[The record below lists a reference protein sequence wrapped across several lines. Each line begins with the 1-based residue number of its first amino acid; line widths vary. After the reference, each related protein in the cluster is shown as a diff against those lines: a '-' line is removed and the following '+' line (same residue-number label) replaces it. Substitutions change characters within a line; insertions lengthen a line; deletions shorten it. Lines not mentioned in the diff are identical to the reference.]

1 MKADEDRDPSAAT
14 GSGDAAGA
22 PATGR
27 PRSPEG
33 RAIRDAARADD
44 DRDARPP
51 AAEHDP
57 FAPPEA
63 PVTRA
68 PSDDDA
74 EGAPFRTGPWREAR
88 RLATIPG
95 PPRERRRLVLLAAGI
110 AVVLFA
116 NMVAAVRLNAWQ
128 GGLFDA
134 IDRRGLAAFGQQ
146 LATFAW
152 IAAALVVLV
161 VAQTWM
167 QEMLKVR
174 LREWLTDRLLDAW
187 LAPGRAYRLAMT
199 SELGVNPDQR
209 IQEDTRHLTQLTVDL
224 GVGLL
229 YSTLLL
235 VSFVGV
241 LWSLS
246 SGVTFEVGGRLVTIP
261 GYMVWCA
268 AGYALLGS
276 GLTWL
281 VGRPLIGLNA
291 LRQAREADLRFA
303 LVRVSES
310 AESIALYRGEADERR
325 ALGRSLGP
333 VVAAMRRLSG
343 SVARL
348 TWITSGYGF
357 LAIVVPV
364 LVAAPGYFAGRLT
377 LGELMMVVGAFGYMQ
392 NALRWFVDNFAR
404 LADWRAALG
413 RVAAFREALD
423 GAAADA
429 AEEGAERIE
438 LAPHPE
444 GRLAFERVGVLLRD
458 GGVVIRE
465 ATAEVRPGERVL
477 IVGASGS
484 GKSTLFRA
492 VAGLWPWGGG
502 RILLPP
508 RGSMMFLPQQPYLP
522 LGSLR
527 VAAAY
532 PARPGDLPP
541 GAVEAALRR
550 VGLGELVPML
560 DLEERWDRVLSVG
573 QRQRLA
579 FARLLL
585 HRPGWVFLDEATAAL
600 DEENQRVAMS
610 IFDRE
615 LPDAAVVSVGH
626 RPGLEAFHTRVLE
639 LAPSPSGARL
649 RLRRRAPAPGEPP
662 PRERLLAVLRER
674 WPPVPPAGL
683 GSVPPR

>member
-1 MKADEDRDPSAAT
+1 MQASEDRLPRAT
-14 GSGDAAGA
+14 TGAGTA
-22 PATGR
+22 GGA
-27 PRSPEG
+27 SPEG
-33 RAIRDAARADD
+33 VPAGDEREVGDVT
-44 DRDARPP
+44 RPT
-51 AAEHDP
+51 AEDDP
-57 FAPPEA
+57 FALPKA
-63 PVTRA
+63 PVRA
-68 PSDDDA
+68 APPAGGGAHD
-74 EGAPFRTGPWREAR
+74 APFRTGPWREVR
-88 RLATIPG
+88 RLAAIPG

-110 AVVLFA
+110 AIVLVA
-116 NMVAAVRLNAWQ
+116 NMFAAVRLNAWQ

-134 IDRRGLAAFGQQ
+134 IDRRGLPAFGQQ
-146 LATFAW
+146 LVVFAQ
-152 IAAALVVLV
+152 IMGALVLCV

-187 LAPGRAYRLAMT
+187 MAPGRAYRLAMT

-209 IQEDTRHLTQLTVDL
+209 IQEDNRHLTQLTVDL

-246 SGVTFEVGGRLVTIP
+246 SGVEFVVYGRLVSIP

-268 AGYALLGS
+268 VGYALIGS

-291 LRQAREADLRFA
+291 LRQTREADFRFA

-310 AESIALYRGEADERR
+310 AESIALYGGEADERR
-325 ALGRSLGP
+325 ALGLSLGP
-333 VVAAMRRLSG
+333 VIAAMRRLSG

-348 TWITSGYGF
+348 TWITSAYGF

-364 LVAAPGYFAGRLT
+364 LVAAPGYFGGRLT

-413 RVAAFREALD
+413 RVAAFWEAAD
-423 GAAADA
+423 GADA
-429 AEEGAERIE
+429 AEEGTERLE
-438 LAPHPE
+438 LAAHPE
-444 GRLAFERVGVLLRD
+444 GRLAFERVGVLLKD

-492 VAGLWPWGGG
+492 IAGLWPWGSG

-508 RGSMMFLPQQPYLP
+508 RGSMMFMPQQPYLP

-532 PARPGDLPP
+532 PAGPAGLPP

-550 VGLGELVPML
+550 VGLGELVPLL

-600 DEENQRVAMS
+600 DEDNQRVAMS

-615 LPDAAVVSVGH
+615 LPHAAVVSIGH
-626 RPGLEAFHTRVLE
+626 RPGLEAFHTRTLE
-639 LAPSPSGARL
+639 LLPSPSGARL
-649 RLRRRAPAPGEPP
+649 RLKPRLPGRGEPP
-662 PRERLLAVLRER
+662 PPREQLVALLRER
-674 WPPVPPAGL
+674 RPPVPPGGL
-683 GSVPPR
+683 GTVPPP